1 MSIDP
6 NWRQAWRWLSVHA
19 MTLALAVSAAW
30 VAIPDDLRA
39 AVPAWSA
46 ASLTGV
52 LMVLG
57 ILGRLVKQPDKTAT
71 DDTDDTDE
79 AGA

>member
-6 NWRQAWRWLSVHA
+6 NWRQAWRWLSIHA
-19 MTLALAVSAAW
+19 MTLGLAVSAAW

-39 AVPAWSA
+39 SVPGWSA

-57 ILGRLVKQPDKTAT
+57 ILGRLVKQSDKSA
-71 DDTDDTDE
+71 TDDTDE

>member
-1 MSIDP
+1 MKIDP
-6 NWRQAWRWLSVHA
+6 EWRQAWRWLSVHA
-19 MTLALAVSAAW
+19 MALGFAVSAAW

-39 AVPAWSA
+39 AVPGWSA

-57 ILGRLVKQPDKTAT
+57 IVGRLVKQPHKTAT
-71 DDTDDTDE
+71 DDTDG